1 MFKSTLIASLLVAA
15 SVSLVACKPAESG
28 NTAAKGEQPATSTT
42 VSTVSTDNAQGGE
55 KK

>member
-1 MFKSTLIASLLVAA
+1 MSKSILIASLLLAT

-28 NTAAKGEQPATSTT
+28 NTAAKSEQPAASAPAA
-42 VSTVSTDNAQGGE
+42 TDNMQGGE